1 MPLEEYS
8 GEEVNEMGK
17 NEATAAAAPNPTP
30 SSRLTPHQ
38 GGQLSDRYAEN
49 QWGKEGLN
57 EAEGEKYT
65 GKVGFWLTAPF
76 LSPPA

>member
-30 SSRLTPHQ
+30 SPRLTPHH
-38 GGQLSDRYAEN
+38 GGN
-49 QWGKEGLN
+49 
-57 EAEGEKYT
+57 
-65 GKVGFWLTAPF
+65 
-76 LSPPA
+76 